1 MATDYSNMSYA
12 QLQGLAK
19 SNGIKANGK
28 KDELIERLEK
38 YDSESKTTTTTA
50 TTTTTSSTTSK
61 RKKRDESEP
70 EEESEDEEIEKPVAP
85 VKRAPSKKSAAINNK
100 KRRAEEEEEKEEEA
114 EEKEDD
120 DNDDHIILP
129 QATVTTT
136 TTTTSSSSSPTS
148 NGAQIKKVGP
158 FDKCEDDI
166 GKWIRDESV
175 SYYLGEVLSRSK
187 IASFDMDSTMIKN
200 KSGKV
205 HAINKDD
212 WLWWDECV
220 PKNLKQ
226 LYDDGY
232 QVVIFTNQGGIG
244 HGSKFCR
251 TKFNDI
257 TKKIEILE
265 KELGFPLIAFIACA
279 DDANRKPNRKMWDMM
294 YDCTDG
300 KVVINESESFYCG
313 DAAGRPDGW
322 KAGVKKDFSNSDL
335 GFAMTVGIR
344 FETPETHFLGESH
357 FVLAG
362 GDDIVNSLIP
372 SAPTSGKSFE
382 SDSIVTK
389 DFEMVISVGYP
400 AAGKSTFARKYFG
413 TAGYTIINQD
423 TLKDKAQCLKAANA
437 ALAQGKSV
445 VIDNTNPT
453 KDVRAEYLALAKK
466 YNAKARCLNFT
477 TSFDLAMH
485 LNYYR
490 ERKDGVKHIPSIGYF
505 TFRKKYQEPN
515 TSEGFVSVHQ
525 INFILDL
532 DDKNKSMYFIP
543 NPKAKAKK

>member
-1 MATDYSNMSYA
+1 MATDYSSMSYS

-19 SNGIKANGK
+19 SNGLKANGK
-28 KDELIERLEK
+28 KDEIIERLEQ
-38 YDSESKTTTTTA
+38 YDSGKKTTTTT
-50 TTTTTSSTTSK
+50 TSISK
-61 RKKRDESEP
+61 KKKRDESE
-70 EEESEDEEIEKPVAP
+70 EEEEEDTEDEEIEKPVAP
-85 VKRAPSKKSAAINNK
+85 IKRAPSKKPAAINNK
-100 KRRAEEEEEKEEEA
+100 KRRVQPGDEQEEQEEED
-114 EEKEDD
+114 DD

-129 QATVTTT
+129 QTTTT
-136 TTTTSSSSSPTS
+136 TTTTSTTTS
-148 NGAQIKKVGP
+148 TSDGAQIKKVGP

-175 SYYLGEVLSRSK
+175 AYYLGEVLSRSK
-187 IASFDMDSTMIKN
+187 IASFDMDSTLIKN
-200 KSGKV
+200 KSGRV

-226 LYDDGY
+226 LYKDGY
-232 QVVIFTNQGGIG
+232 QVIIFTNQGGIG
-244 HGSKFCR
+244 HGSKFCQ

-257 TKKIEILE
+257 TKKIQILE
-265 KELGFPLIAFIACA
+265 KELEFPLIAFIACA

-294 YDCTDG
+294 YECTDG

-322 KAGVKKDFSNSDL
+322 KAGYKKDFSNSDL

-344 FETPETHFLGESH
+344 FETPETHFLGENH
-357 FVLAG
+357 FVLAS
-362 GDDIVNSLIP
+362 GDVVSSLIP
-372 SAPTSGKSFE
+372 SAPTTGKSFE
-382 SDSIVTK
+382 SDSITTK
-389 DFEMVISVGYP
+389 DFEIVISVGYP

-413 TAGYTIINQD
+413 PAGYTIINQD
-423 TLKDKAQCLKAANA
+423 TLKNKAACLSA
-437 ALAQGKSV
+437 AKTALSQGKSV
-445 VIDNTNPT
+445 IIDNTNPT

-490 ERKDGVKHIPSIGYF
+490 ERKDGVKHIPSMGYF
-505 TFRKKYQEPN
+505 SFRKNYQEPK
-515 TSEGFVSVHQ
+515 TTEGFVSVHQ

-532 DDKNKSMYFIP
+532 DDKNKSMYYIP
-543 NPKAKAKK
+543 NPKAKAK